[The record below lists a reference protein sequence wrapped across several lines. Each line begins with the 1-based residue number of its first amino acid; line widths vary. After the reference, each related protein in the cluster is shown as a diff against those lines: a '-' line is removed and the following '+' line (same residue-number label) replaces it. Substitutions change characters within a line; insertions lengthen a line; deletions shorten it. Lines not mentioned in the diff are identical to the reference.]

1 MAKDASRPKSMEIDD
16 YIVADDRELV
26 QRVIDEGDDV
36 AFEFLFTRYRESIRR
51 LLISK
56 FGGSSLDVDDL
67 LQETFIKVYI
77 NIHRYDPRYT
87 FGQWIYTIARNTFI
101 DFCRK
106 RQDELPI
113 DERLSTSESKIP
125 TPEESVINSQ
135 KRLHIENCIVRL
147 TPTQQLLFRMRFL
160 EEYSYEEI
168 AEKLSMPLGTVK
180 TNIHRARAMMCKLI
194 GEREK

>member
-1 MAKDASRPKSMEIDD
+1 MEIDD
-16 YIVADDRELV
+16 YIVADDRELAR
-26 QRVIDEGDDV
+26 RVLNEGDDV

-56 FGGSSLDVDDL
+56 MGGGASEVDDL

-101 DFCRK
+101 DYYR
-106 RQDELPI
+106 RHLDDTPLSI
-113 DERLSTSESKIP
+113 NERLSLPESSTP
-125 TPEESVINSQ
+125 NPEESVINSQ
-135 KRLHIENCIVRL
+135 KRVHIESCIVRL
-147 TPTQQLLFRMRFL
+147 NPTQQQLFRMRFL

-180 TNIHRARAMMCKLI
+180 TNIHRARAQMCKFI
-194 GEREK
+194 GESER

>member
-1 MAKDASRPKSMEIDD
+1 MEIDD
-16 YIVADDRELV
+16 YIVADDRQLV
-26 QRVIDEGDDV
+26 DRVLHKGDDV

-51 LLISK
+51 LLNSK
-56 FGGSSLDVDDL
+56 LGVGGAVVVDDL

-101 DFCRK
+101 DYLRK
-106 RQDELPI
+106 RQDELSI
-113 DERLSTSESKIP
+113 DERLSISESKIP

-135 KRLHIENCIVRL
+135 KRVHIENCIARL
-147 TPTQQLLFRMRFL
+147 SATQQKLFRMRFL
-160 EEYSYEEI
+160 DEYSYEEI

-180 TNIHRARAMMCKLI
+180 TNIHRARAQMCKFI
-194 GEREK
+194 EEGE

>member
-1 MAKDASRPKSMEIDD
+1 MEIDD

-26 QRVIDEGDDV
+26 SRVIDEGDDV

-56 FGGSSLDVDDL
+56 LGGGSLDVDDL

-77 NIHRYDPRYT
+77 HIHRYDPRYT

-113 DERLSTSESKIP
+113 DERLFTSESKIP

-135 KRLHIENCIVRL
+135 KRVHIENCIVRL
-147 TPTQQLLFRMRFL
+147 SATQQLLFRMRFL

-194 GEREK
+194 GEGEK